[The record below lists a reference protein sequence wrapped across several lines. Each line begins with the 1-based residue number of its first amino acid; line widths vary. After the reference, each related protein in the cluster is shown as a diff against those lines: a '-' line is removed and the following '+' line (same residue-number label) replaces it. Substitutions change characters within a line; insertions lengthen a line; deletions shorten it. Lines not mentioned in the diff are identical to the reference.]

1 MEFLRKTHI
10 QKQEGRLSLGFT
22 YNFDLV
28 FNVILFSKQMKMLL
42 KIIDCKCL
50 WNSQGNVYVEVCFS
64 KVASLQSTNSYF
76 TLKTSSKI
84 FFRNMFPK
92 LAILKRI
99 FWEKSLQ
106 FASVF
111 KTLWLVVRSLQFD
124 WKTKLFL
131 DLS

>member
-10 QKQEGRLSLGFT
+10 QKQEGRPSLSFT

-50 WNSQGNVYVEVCFS
+50 RNSQGNVYVEVCFS
-64 KVASLQSTNSYF
+64 KVASLQSINSFF

-111 KTLWLVVRSLQFD
+111 KTLWLVVCSLQFD